1 MRKGLMIIGII
12 ILLVGF
18 FLATISPW
26 TSMEE
31 LKDDYDF
38 ENYSF
43 RSYDPGDRVT
53 IRGEITSENEY
64 DYQGKKHYVYRLDDV
79 EFGFLASDR
88 VGDEGEVIIIEC
100 EVIELKIQNGSN
112 VTTRETLEARNDVSN
127 PNTFGIFFIILG
139 IIFII
144 ISVLIKPKEKPTEP
158 SPKVK
163 DAPSMSDV
171 PPPPPPPPPP

>member
-1 MRKGLMIIGII
+1 MKEYRYTTIKGLRFIVIGGIITGIISILLSLNTIYAPRFFYPIIMIIGII

-112 VTTRETLEARNDVSN
+112 V
-127 PNTFGIFFIILG
+127 
-139 IIFII
+139 
-144 ISVLIKPKEKPTEP
+144 
-158 SPKVK
+158 
-163 DAPSMSDV
+163 
-171 PPPPPPPPPP
+171 